1 MLTINEKLFLLALDE
16 ERGNILAHAK
26 KIIGYVL
33 AGGIL
38 AELSLLGKITSN
50 DKRRIE
56 VIDPSLTGD
65 PVLDETLLEIQAS
78 EKLRKPA
85 YWVSTIST
93 RAKGLRELVAFRLM
107 EKGWLYQEDKRFFLQ
122 QSSDESSQ
130 KIPKKYEM
138 KNHLRGLIFS
148 NDQPDHQDLAL
159 LNVLSAGGLLNL
171 VFTLDELNYV
181 ENKIHERTVQAA
193 LDHPALQLIEEIEQA
208 VETSIEED
216 LD

>member
-1 MLTINEKLFLLALDE
+1 
-16 ERGNILAHAK
+16 
-26 KIIGYVL
+26 
-33 AGGIL
+33 
-38 AELSLLGKITSN
+38 
-50 DKRRIE
+50 
-56 VIDPSLTGD
+56 
-65 PVLDETLLEIQAS
+65 
-78 EKLRKPA
+78 
-85 YWVSTIST
+85 
-93 RAKGLRELVAFRLM
+93 
-107 EKGWLYQEDKRFFLQ
+107 
-122 QSSDESSQ
+122 
-130 KIPKKYEM
+130 M